1 MYFSVP
7 LSDSHSS
14 ESGSRLFAIRSRIYN
29 SASPDLLS
37 ERTWA
42 ATHPQRYTKVYYRQL
57 KSPPSEHRHIRQR
70 SHSNRRPF
78 TATCRTV
85 CDLINNAER
94 STRSICPGAF
104 PSPHREQPAAWR
116 PAPCAPAENPAT
128 HVPRPARNPDAPAS
142 GTTAPRTSRAPDA
155 RQPRRSA
162 APATHT
168 CRASPDYCDGCKTP
182 SKAIPA
188 PDSPRRG
195 DKPGSGARSAPGNR
209 PAASASK
216 GRSPPCGRKNPRR
229 NRPMPEILRPGSR
242 KQRRSPKN
250 IAGIVVLPFV
260 PFDTLQNT
268 TSAERIP
275 QVVDETAR
283 SSGILEPRRLD
294 ERQQLGRYGSHG
306 PIPIERFDERFD
318 PSGRRFDIR
327 IEQNE
332 IVRIEILQRPV
343 ITSGE
348 PVVTVQYDSPHS
360 GKFAFEHAERIVRRT
375 VVGHDDADPFGNR
388 CEHRRQETAQMP
400 GTVPIQDHYFCF
412 RSHSMRARSAGD
424 LCFHRLCDHIHR
436 SGYSRIFCSRRR
448 T

>member
-1 MYFSVP
+1 MWAKKILVETAQCPKYF
-7 LSDSHSS
+7 
-14 ESGSRLFAIRSRIYN
+14 G
-29 SASPDLLS
+29 
-37 ERTWA
+37 
-42 ATHPQRYTKVYYRQL
+42 
-57 KSPPSEHRHIRQR
+57 
-70 SHSNRRPF
+70 
-78 TATCRTV
+78 
-85 CDLINNAER
+85 
-94 STRSICPGAF
+94 
-104 PSPHREQPAAWR
+104 PAA
-116 PAPCAPAENPAT
+116 E
-128 HVPRPARNPDAPAS
+128 S
-142 GTTAPRTSRAPDA
+142 
-155 RQPRRSA
+155 SA
-162 APATHT
+162 A
-168 CRASPDYCDGCKTP
+168 R
-182 SKAIPA
+182 
-188 PDSPRRG
+188 
-195 DKPGSGARSAPGNR
+195 
-209 PAASASK
+209 
-216 GRSPPCGRKNPRR
+216 
-229 NRPMPEILRPGSR
+229 
-242 KQRRSPKN
+242 PKN
-250 IAGIVVLPFV
+250 IAGIVILPFV